1 MQQESIAGTGPEPM
15 RRILDIQKR
24 LLPDLTDIL
33 KKRYTIL
40 HHIATSGS
48 VGRRALA
55 AHLQLSERVLR
66 SEVDFLREQG
76 LLTADTAGMKL
87 SDTGHQLLQDM
98 APIVRE
104 LLGLSDLEERL
115 RQHYGLRQVMIV
127 PGDSDESALTK
138 MELGRAGA
146 TALRKYV
153 SRDDIVAV
161 AGGSTLAAVAEH
173 MTPSAPMKGTLFV
186 PARGGLGESVE
197 LQANSIASTMAKKA
211 GGQYRL
217 LHVPDHLGEEAYVS
231 LMQEANILE
240 IVEVIRS
247 ARIVVHG
254 IGDAMVMARR
264 RKVDAQTTRQLVAE
278 GALAE
283 AFGYYFDRGGNLVH
297 KMPTVGLR
305 LEDIQSTEVV
315 IAVAG
320 GKSKG
325 EAIDAVMK
333 FGHEDILVTDE
344 AAALQLMQYV

>member
-1 MQQESIAGTGPEPM
+1 M
-15 RRILDIQKR
+15 DIQKR
-24 LLPDLTDIL
+24 LLPDLTDVL

-40 HHIATSGS
+40 HHISTTGV

-55 AHLQLSERVLR
+55 THLELSERVLR
-66 SEVDFLREQG
+66 GEVDFLREQG
-76 LLTADTAGMKL
+76 LLETESSGMKL
-87 SDTGHQLLQDM
+87 SDSGRQLLEDM
-98 APIVRE
+98 EPIVKE
-104 LLGLSDLEERL
+104 LLGLSDLEETL
-115 RQHYGLRQVMIV
+115 RTRFALRQVVIV
-127 PGDSDESALTK
+127 PGDSDLSELTK
-138 MELGRAGA
+138 KEVGRAGA
-146 TALRKYV
+146 AALRTYASKNDV
-153 SRDDIVAV
+153 VAV
-161 AGGSTLAAVAEH
+161 AGGSTLAEVANFL
-173 MTPSAPMKGTLFV
+173 TPSVQMKGSMFV

-231 LMQEANILE
+231 LMQDPNILE

-264 RKVDAQTTRQLVAE
+264 RKVDSQTIQELMAE

-283 AFGYYFDRGGNLVH
+283 AFGYYFDREGNVVH
-297 KMPTVGLR
+297 KMQTVGLR
-305 LEDIQSTEVV
+305 LEDIQETEVV

-325 EAIDAVMK
+325 EAIAAVMK
-333 FGHEDILVTDE
+333 FGHEDVLVTDE
-344 AAALQLMQYV
+344 AAATELLKFI

>member
-1 MQQESIAGTGPEPM
+1 
-15 RRILDIQKR
+15 LDIQKR
-24 LLPDLTDIL
+24 LLPDLTDVL

-40 HHIATSGS
+40 HHISTTGV

-55 AHLQLSERVLR
+55 THLELSERVLR
-66 SEVDFLREQG
+66 GEVDFLREQG
-76 LLTADTAGMKL
+76 LLETESSGMKL
-87 SDTGHQLLQDM
+87 SDSGRQLLEDM
-98 APIVRE
+98 EPIVKE
-104 LLGLSDLEERL
+104 LLGLSDLEETL
-115 RQHYGLRQVMIV
+115 RTRFSLRQVVIV
-127 PGDSDESALTK
+127 PGDSDVSELTK
-138 MELGRAGA
+138 KEVGRAGA
-146 TALRKYV
+146 AALRRYASKNDV
-153 SRDDIVAV
+153 VAV
-161 AGGSTLAAVAEH
+161 AGGSTLAEVANFL
-173 MTPSAPMKGTLFV
+173 TPSVQMKGSMFV

-231 LMQEANILE
+231 LMQDPNILE

-264 RKVDAQTTRQLVAE
+264 RKVDSQTIEELTAE

-283 AFGYYFDRGGNLVH
+283 AFGYYFDREGHVVH
-297 KMPTVGLR
+297 KMQTVGLR
-305 LEDIQSTEVV
+305 LEDIQETEVV

-325 EAIDAVMK
+325 EAIAAVMK
-333 FGHEDILVTDE
+333 FGHEDVLVTDE
-344 AAALQLMQYV
+344 AAATELLKYV

>member
-1 MQQESIAGTGPEPM
+1 M

-24 LLPDLTDIL
+24 LLPDLTDVL

-40 HHIATSGS
+40 HHIAATGV

-55 AHLQLSERVLR
+55 THLELTERVLR
-66 SEVDFLREQG
+66 AEVDFLKEQG
-76 LLTADTAGMKL
+76 LLETESSGMKL
-87 SDTGHQLLQDM
+87 SEAGRKLLEDIE
-98 APIVRE
+98 PIVKE
-104 LLGLSDLEERL
+104 LLGLTDLEETL
-115 RQHYGLRQVMIV
+115 RARFSLRQVVIV
-127 PGDSDESALTK
+127 PGDCDQSELTK
-138 MELGRAGA
+138 KELGRAGA
-146 TALRKYV
+146 AALRKYASKGDV
-153 SRDDIVAV
+153 VAV
-161 AGGSTLAAVAEH
+161 AGGSTLAEVAH
-173 MTPSAPMKGTLFV
+173 HLTPSAQMKGSLFV

-197 LQANSIASTMAKKA
+197 LQANSIASTMAKKT
-211 GGQYRL
+211 GGEYRL

-231 LMQEANILE
+231 LMQDPNILE

-264 RKVDAQTTRQLVAE
+264 RKVDQRTIAELTAE

-283 AFGYYFDRGGNLVH
+283 AFGYYFDRSGKVVH

-305 LEDIQSTEVV
+305 LEDIQATETV

-325 EAIDAVMK
+325 EAIAAVMK
-333 FGHEDILVTDE
+333 FGHEDVLVIDE
-344 AAALQLMQYV
+344 AAAVELLHHL